1 MNVST
6 FPNIPTTN
14 IAGNVIRIRNRA
26 IFASLPISSS
36 FESRPFK
43 VILVSIETL
52 ETEERGVIVT
62 GIFPSVTNDNDLC
75 KYVLLSKDLEP
86 FMFLYLP

>member
-6 FPNIPTTN
+6 FPIIPTTSM
-14 IAGNVIRIRNRA
+14 AGNVIRIKNRA

-62 GIFPSVTNDNDLC
+62 GIFPSIANDNDLC
-75 KYVLLSKDLEP
+75 KYVLLFSFKP
-86 FMFLYLP
+86 YS